1 MATYAENAAD
11 RERADRRHAQDRLMA
26 KRHYAY
32 DLSAQDRHMKYERPQ
47 FAVVTAS
54 AAFREGYDAIKW
66 GADEDEVMPAGHRPC
81 QVTA

>member
-11 RERADRRHAQDRLMA
+11 RERADRRRAQDRLMA

-47 FAVVTAS
+47 FAVVGEGTRTAQ
-54 AAFREGYDAIKW
+54 ENYLQGYA
-66 GADEDEVMPAGHRPC
+66 
-81 QVTA
+81 QVAWS